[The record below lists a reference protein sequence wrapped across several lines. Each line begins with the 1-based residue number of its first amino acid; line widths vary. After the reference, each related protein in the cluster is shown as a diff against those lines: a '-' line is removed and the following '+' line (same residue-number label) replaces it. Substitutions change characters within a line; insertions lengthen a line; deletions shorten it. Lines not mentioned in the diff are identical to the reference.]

1 MSQFVTRLQQTLYV
15 MFVAPPADDVPEN
28 EIGSEMV
35 QMALILGLVVIVA
48 IGMLQALGV
57 NIVGKF
63 GEVVAALGG

>member
-1 MSQFVTRLQQTLYV
+1 MSQFVIRLRQTLYV
-15 MFVAPPADDVPEN
+15 LFAAPTDDVPEA
-28 EIGSEMV
+28 ERGSEMV

-48 IGMLQALGV
+48 IGVLQALGV